1 MGARFPIALEPV
13 FPRGPGSGCPVSG
26 VVGNVGHEAL
36 DGIVRGNVEA
46 VRGPFVVKTFLGLKL
61 IPVLEK
67 ALTPARLNAG
77 EFLAS

>member
-1 MGARFPIALEPV
+1 MPRVKEAGCVPKELDYETERFWDV
-13 FPRGPGSGCPVSG
+13 
-26 VVGNVGHEAL
+26 
-36 DGIVRGNVEA
+36 
-46 VRGPFVVKTFLGLKL
+46 PFVVKTFLGLKL

>member
-1 MGARFPIALEPV
+1 M
-13 FPRGPGSGCPVSG
+13 
-26 VVGNVGHEAL
+26 GNVGHEAL

-67 ALTPARLNAG
+67 ALTPARLGDVVAVEEVVG
-77 EFLAS
+77 LGL